1 MQKLS
6 KTASLLDS
14 FFKIGFWCIVVLIGF
29 SLVLSILGLCIP
41 AAEFVEPVPDLTLD
55 SITFTVADDHIQSLS
70 SKANALLLMAT
81 GLLGSAYLAYVLY
94 TLRRI
99 LAPMI
104 DGEPFHETVTLRLKR
119 LSWVT
124 LIGGG
129 ILSVFATV
137 YDYIILNMY
146 DLDALFLNDGIVNY
160 EVVYRT
166 DLSFVTAFLV
176 LQLLAFIFKYGAELQ
191 QQADETL

>member
-6 KTASLLDS
+6 KTASHLDT
-14 FFKIGFWCIVVLIGF
+14 FLKIGFWCMLIFMGIT
-29 SLVLSILGLCIP
+29 LLISILTLCIP
-41 AAEFVEPVPDLTLD
+41 APEFDEVAPDLVLD
-55 SITFTVADDHIQSLS
+55 SITFTVAADQAQPLSL
-70 SKANALLLMAT
+70 KLDTLLIMAT
-81 GLLGSAYLAYVLY
+81 GLLACGYVVYTIY

-104 DGEPFHETVTLRLKR
+104 DGEPFHETVSLRLKR

-129 ILSVFATV
+129 ILSILSTV
-137 YDYIILNMY
+137 LDYILLNMY
-146 DLDALFLNDGIVNY
+146 DLDALFLGEGIVDYTVEYN
-160 EVVYRT
+160 T
-166 DLSFVTAFLV
+166 DLSFVITFLV

-191 QQADETL
+191 QQSDETL

>member
-6 KTASLLDS
+6 KTASLLDG
-14 FFKIGFWCIVVLIGF
+14 FLKIGFWCVVILIGF

-41 AAEFVEPVPDLTLD
+41 TAEFMEPVPDLTLD

-104 DGEPFHETVTLRLKR
+104 DGKPFHETVTLRLKR

-129 ILSVFATV
+129 ILSILATV
-137 YDYIILNMY
+137 YDYILLNMY
-146 DLDALFLNDGIVNY
+146 DLDALFLSDGIVNY

-166 DLSFVTAFLV
+166 DLSFVTIFLA
-176 LQLLAFIFKYGAELQ
+176 LRLLTFIFRYGAELQ

>member
-6 KTASLLDS
+6 KTASYLDV
-14 FFKIGFWCIVVLIGF
+14 FLKIGFWCMLIYMGIMLVV
-29 SLVLSILGLCIP
+29 SILGLFIP
-41 AAEFVEPVPDLTLD
+41 ASAFGDYVPDLKLD
-55 SITFTVADDHIQSLS
+55 NITFIVANDQVHPSAH
-70 SKANALLLMAT
+70 KADTLLIMAT
-81 GLLGSAYLAYVLY
+81 GLLACGYFVYTVH

-104 DGEPFHETVTLRLKR
+104 DGEPFHETVSFRLKR

-129 ILSVFATV
+129 ILSVLNTV
-137 YDYIILNMY
+137 LDYILLNMY
-146 DLDALFLNDGIVNY
+146 DLDALFLGEGIVDYTVKYSTN
-160 EVVYRT
+160 
-166 DLSFVTAFLV
+166 LSFIVTFLV
-176 LQLLAFIFKYGAELQ
+176 LQLLAFIFRYGAELQ